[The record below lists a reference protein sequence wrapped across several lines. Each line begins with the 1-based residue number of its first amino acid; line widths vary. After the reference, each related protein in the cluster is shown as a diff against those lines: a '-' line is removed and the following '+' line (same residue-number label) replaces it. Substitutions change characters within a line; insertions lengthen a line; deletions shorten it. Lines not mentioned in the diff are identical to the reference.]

1 LSNADDRHD
10 ANSKHYAVLIYDVTR
25 LIRKRFAERIRD
37 IGFTELRW
45 RIIAHLMQRP
55 GLNQTELA
63 DLLEMEKAPLGN
75 AVDKLRL
82 EGWLRREADP
92 KDKRAKCLF
101 LTEQCNPVV
110 EQMQTRYSSLLQEVT
125 GDIPQQMLEDSLQTL
140 GQIAQQLRE
149 QPAPPMAIPYNTLSK
164 TIEVGRLL
172 KKRFNAPIREL
183 GFTPSQ
189 WLVLVTV
196 ARFESQTQTAIAGML
211 DLSKAPLG
219 QLLDELEKND
229 WIARETDPADR
240 RAKRLRLTDGA
251 RDLLTQ
257 QSPRFSAIHDD
268 VVGRIDAR
276 ALAALSDTLH
286 LIRGKLKN
294 AAACNQGTP
303 NE

>member
-1 LSNADDRHD
+1 
-10 ANSKHYAVLIYDVTR
+10 
-25 LIRKRFAERIRD
+25 
-37 IGFTELRW
+37 
-45 RIIAHLMQRP
+45 
-55 GLNQTELA
+55 
-63 DLLEMEKAPLGN
+63 
-75 AVDKLRL
+75 
-82 EGWLRREADP
+82 
-92 KDKRAKCLF
+92 
-101 LTEQCNPVV
+101 
-110 EQMQTRYSSLLQEVT
+110 
-125 GDIPQQMLEDSLQTL
+125 
-140 GQIAQQLRE
+140 
-149 QPAPPMAIPYNTLSK
+149 
-164 TIEVGRLL
+164 
-172 KKRFNAPIREL
+172 
-183 GFTPSQ
+183 
-189 WLVLVTV
+189 
-196 ARFESQTQTAIAGML
+196 
-211 DLSKAPLG
+211 LG